1 MDKKKRYLELIKRR
15 EVALNKLDSAR
26 KRLGHPHLDFMSSH
40 ELAESEFNLWTAHL
54 EEIEKELA
62 ELKGK

>member
-1 MDKKKRYLELIKRR
+1 MDKKKRYQQLLKKR

-54 EEIEKELA
+54 KEIEDELA
-62 ELKGK
+62 ELKR

>member
-1 MDKKKRYLELIKRR
+1 MDKKKRYLKLLESRK
-15 EVALNKLDSAR
+15 VALNKLDSAR

-54 EEIEKELA
+54 EEIDKELE